1 MKVSLSP
8 KEVDD
13 LTELAKATGIR
24 QQGMWEP
31 Q

>member
-1 MKVSLSP
+1 MNIELSP
-8 KEVDD
+8 DEMKRLEG
-13 LTELAKATGIR
+13 EAAATGIR